1 MEAIKNMNGTIW
13 IFAALLVGM
22 VVVQACIFLKL
33 ALDYNKK
40 LQVLTK
46 EDIRLATRTG
56 FVAAIGP
63 SFGILPVVIALIVL
77 VGSGTAFMRCGVI
90 GAAPFELMMAS
101 LTAQAAGVEFGTAEF
116 TEGIFT
122 LCLFG
127 MAWASAPY
135 ALNTILTLKTLDKAV
150 ARDAKTQKRSFIPY
164 MSNGA
169 MMAILVCQL
178 MDRFNTVAG
187 VGAGVSAGVAAFV
200 VQRIVKKTGN
210 KVLASFSIAIAMIC
224 AMVVGQGLTML
235 TA

>member
-1 MEAIKNMNGTIW
+1 MNGTIW
-13 IFAALLVGM
+13 VFAGLLVGM

-40 LQVLTK
+40 LHVLTK

-56 FVAAIGP
+56 FIAVIGP
-63 SFGILPVVIALIVL
+63 SFGVLPVVISLIVL

-101 LTAQAAGVEFGTAEF
+101 LTSQAAGVEFGTPEF

-135 ALNTILTLKTLDKAV
+135 ALNTILTLKPLDKAV
-150 ARDAKTQKRSFIPY
+150 SKGSKSQKRSFVPY

-169 MMAILVCQL
+169 MTAILVCLL
-178 MDRFNTVAG
+178 MDRFTTVAG
-187 VGAGVSAGVAAFV
+187 VGAGVCAGLATLG
-200 VQRIVKKTGN
+200 VQWIVKKTGN

-224 AMVVGQGLTML
+224 AMIVGQGLTML
-235 TA
+235 MA